1 MAAPWLNGSDHFLF
15 WLQKLCVLL
24 TLLSAEQ
31 NTSSTDAISHNWNP
45 RISVNPSSILQPF
58 WAK

>member
-24 TLLSAEQ
+24 ALLSAEQ
-31 NTSSTDAISHNWNP
+31 NTSSTDAISHNWDPKISANP
-45 RISVNPSSILQPF
+45 ASIIQPI
-58 WAK
+58 